1 MHTPTY
7 WGNCLLPIVEALCVT
22 LVEAWTPEKTFNPI
36 IGGTHWGSYL
46 RALKVSGAL
55 LENLDLTEL
64 LKISTLAFLYYLCI

>member
-46 RALKVSGAL
+46 GALKV
-55 LENLDLTEL
+55 LDLTEL